1 MRYRKG
7 SVSGQA
13 AIEFILLGIV
23 IVVALIGIT
32 MVVLDSDARSPASEK
47 GSVEFEQTRTGTVE
61 GKYIDSADY
70 GKHYYVTVRN
80 DGYEADHEVSLAE
93 YNAAQVGADFP
104 IVLTGSDS
112 VKSDEAQERA
122 DDADAA
128 KSQAAKRQQ
137 AEEQQGR
144 SMWWWF
150 MNNRMLGNMGTSGE

>member
-1 MRYRKG
+1 MRYGKG
-7 SVSGQA
+7 SASGQA
-13 AIEFILLGIV
+13 AIEFVIFGIV

-32 MVVLDSDARSPASEK
+32 MVVLGSDVRSPENEK

-128 KSQAAKRQQ
+128 KSQAA
-137 AEEQQGR
+137 EEQQSQ

-150 MNNRMLGNMGTSGE
+150 MNHQMLNNSSAD

>member
-1 MRYRKG
+1 MRYGKG
-7 SVSGQA
+7 SASGQA
-13 AIEFILLGIV
+13 AIEFVIMGIL

-32 MVVLDSDARSPASEK
+32 MVVLGSDARSPENEK

-61 GKYIDSADY
+61 GKYIDSAGY

-128 KSQAAKRQQ
+128 KSQAA
-137 AEEQQGR
+137 EEQQSQ

-150 MNNRMLGNMGTSGE
+150 MNHQMLNNSSAD

>member
-1 MRYRKG
+1 MRYGKG
-7 SVSGQA
+7 SASGQA
-13 AIEFILLGIV
+13 AIEFVIMGIL

-32 MVVLDSDARSPASEK
+32 MVVLGSDARSPENEK

-61 GKYIDSADY
+61 GKYIDSAGY

-93 YNAAQVGADFP
+93 YNAAQVGADFQ

-128 KSQAAKRQQ
+128 KSQAA
-137 AEEQQGR
+137 EEQQSQ

-150 MNNRMLGNMGTSGE
+150 MNHQMLNNSSAD

>member
-32 MVVLDSDARSPASEK
+32 MEVLDSDARSPASEK
-47 GSVEFEQTRTGTVE
+47 GSVEFELTQTGTIE
-61 GKYIDSADY
+61 GKYIDSTGY
-70 GKHYYVTVRN
+70 GKSYYVTVRN
-80 DGYEADHEVSLAE
+80 GSHQADHEVSLAE

-104 IVLTGSDS
+104 IVLTDSDS
-112 VKSDEAQERA
+112 VKADEAQEQA

-128 KSQAAKRQQ
+128 KSQAA
-137 AEEQQGR
+137 EEQQSQ

-150 MNNRMLGNMGTSGE
+150 MNHQMLSNSSAD